1 MRQFLIFAALFG
13 FVLTPLMAENPS
25 SKWEPAIQ
33 KFVEQDKAS
42 APPENGVLFVG
53 SSSIRLWDLEKSF
66 PEKNYLN
73 RGFGGS
79 QIADSIAF
87 VDQLVLKHQPKVVL
101 MYAGDNDI
109 AAGKSAQTVAQD
121 FKTFQMKVNA
131 KLPDTKIM
139 YIAIKPSIKRWDMYP
154 KMSAANQLIA
164 EYCKTD
170 DRLTYL
176 DIASPMLGEDGT
188 PKPGLFAK
196 DGLHLNEAGYEVWT
210 SVVAPHLNA
219 SNCATE

>member
-1 MRQFLIFAALFG
+1 LFLIFAALFG

-42 APPENGVLFVG
+42 APPEHGVLFVG

-79 QIADSIAF
+79 QIADSIAY
-87 VDQLVLKHQPKVVL
+87 VDQLVLKHKPEVVL

-109 AAGKSAQTVAQD
+109 AAGKSAEIVA
-121 FKTFQMKVNA
+121 KT
-131 KLPDTKIM
+131 
-139 YIAIKPSIKRWDMYP
+139 S
-154 KMSAANQLIA
+154 
-164 EYCKTD
+164 
-170 DRLTYL
+170 
-176 DIASPMLGEDGT
+176 
-188 PKPGLFAK
+188 
-196 DGLHLNEAGYEVWT
+196 
-210 SVVAPHLNA
+210 
-219 SNCATE
+219 

>member
-79 QIADSIAF
+79 QIADSIA
-87 VDQLVLKHQPKVVL
+87 
-101 MYAGDNDI
+101 
-109 AAGKSAQTVAQD
+109 S
-121 FKTFQMKVNA
+121 
-131 KLPDTKIM
+131 
-139 YIAIKPSIKRWDMYP
+139 SIN
-154 KMSAANQLIA
+154 SSSSINQSRSDV
-164 EYCKTD
+164 CG
-170 DRLTYL
+170 R
-176 DIASPMLGEDGT
+176 
-188 PKPGLFAK
+188 
-196 DGLHLNEAGYEVWT
+196 
-210 SVVAPHLNA
+210 
-219 SNCATE
+219 